1 MQKVLLD
8 QENRTQIK
16 FDAYNT
22 YIDFYVKK
30 GKIWKFSLS
39 YFWKLSKDW
48 DTMIF
53 FLDWTF
59 GQIFFLVQYYIFY
72 KIPIII

>member
-16 FDAYNT
+16 LDVYDT

-39 YFWKLSKDW
+39 YFWKLSYAYSCYYFKKDHVRPR
-48 DTMIF
+48 
-53 FLDWTF
+53 
-59 GQIFFLVQYYIFY
+59 GKYEE
-72 KIPIII
+72 KIMSF